1 MKAVI
6 PVLEHLADTL
16 ENERYTSHEVDYKT
30 TKTTLIIKIAVFIP
44 VGLLIVLIMWGLY
57 LAKLRKII
65 LMTKKSIKSTY
76 AP

>member
-16 ENERYTSHEVDYKT
+16 ENERYISQDVYS
-30 TKTTLIIKIAVFIP
+30 KTTLIIKIAVFIP
-44 VGLLIVLIMWGLY
+44 VSLLIVLIMWGLY
-57 LAKLRKII
+57 LVKLRKII